1 MNPSGTSPTPPT
13 ATPMPPHSPQRPLG
27 ESQPADPGLH
37 DEPEDPWSRALTGPP
52 RLATTPPR
60 MPSHPATPKS
70 GNEGREPKK
79 HVDYRLDPAPS
90 WGGEM
95 PEKQFREYQRNLQLW
110 LVEAEARLPLNL
122 IGKRIIDAIP
132 LGSRLSSLV
141 AHLTVEEICSD
152 TGHKTIV
159 QIIEDAHEYLKDQRL
174 EQAFDEAIFR
184 GRRDKGMSLTT
195 FLTNKKA
202 AFAELRKQGLDLLAT
217 PAGRHLLGHLI
228 LRQGSFSQD
237 QRQRLKVVTNG
248 SIDFREIEMAIQK
261 VFGDRLDELSQD
273 HGAPHRRWRSATYWG
288 DNEDGEIEDEDWDYD
303 VFESELMD
311 PFEDLIC
318 MNENEEAQMVFQD
331 ELPVIMDEADALEA
345 VSNQI
350 EENYYETQNRMQ
362 SKGKGFKGKGK
373 KGKSKSPTRTYG
385 QGAPSFGSG
394 KGGGYLEHRRLLQ
407 ASRNGRGYDRPWTRT
422 GSRMSLNDL
431 KAKTRCHTCKQVGH
445 WSKECPH
452 RAKTTSPT
460 SRSSSSTGAMS
471 AGMST
476 GFFIQPPAKLAGA
489 FLTTTT
495 ELETKSK
502 YIAAE
507 FTGLSFVFLAVHED
521 QGTALVDTAAQHG
534 LVGRETLEQH
544 DTLLQ
549 ERFGLRVQW
558 SHEAGGSVRGVCG
571 KEESTSIAYVPIGL
585 GGKSGV
591 LRVQVVPGTIP
602 FLIPAYF
609 LSNVGA
615 VIDMEHAVI
624 WYTKLA
630 TSQNMRRLSSGHVS
644 VSIIDFGKNGFNVPS
659 NFAASSSQAWSVEPI
674 PDWAMLDA
682 LSHYPAAMVPLA
694 ALVAA
699 LSTIGL
705 PSSLAS
711 APGSCANTPTSR
723 SPLATTE
730 QRAFQLAQEEQRV
743 PAEAHVTTPSALTGS
758 LAMARREE
766 RVRPLAMV
774 KGQGR
779 FLVPA
784 LEPSPGCTHPE
795 AEVKHAANRVLSWQ
809 ECNQCQQKQ
818 IMPLTPI
825 TELHNWNQNLV
836 YIPDVFYDVRKK
848 STKSK
853 KGSSDASSPLQR
865 AHPEPWPTS
874 PRHDHRWSN
883 RRSSRIWTRS
893 GRTRTHGAMW
903 WRTTC

>member
-1 MNPSGTSPTPPT
+1 
-13 ATPMPPHSPQRPLG
+13 
-27 ESQPADPGLH
+27 
-37 DEPEDPWSRALTGPP
+37 
-52 RLATTPPR
+52 
-60 MPSHPATPKS
+60 
-70 GNEGREPKK
+70 
-79 HVDYRLDPAPS
+79 
-90 WGGEM
+90 
-95 PEKQFREYQRNLQLW
+95 
-110 LVEAEARLPLNL
+110 
-122 IGKRIIDAIP
+122 
-132 LGSRLSSLV
+132 
-141 AHLTVEEICSD
+141 
-152 TGHKTIV
+152 
-159 QIIEDAHEYLKDQRL
+159 
-174 EQAFDEAIFR
+174 
-184 GRRDKGMSLTT
+184 MSLTT

-350 EENYYETQNRMQ
+350 EEIYYEAHNRMQ

-471 AGMST
+471 TGMST

-489 FLTTTT
+489 FLTTTN
-495 ELETKSK
+495 ELETKSE

-644 VSIIDFGKNGFNVPS
+644 VSIIDFGKSGSNVPS

-674 PDWAMLDA
+674 PDWATLDA

-699 LSTIGL
+699 ISTIGL

-723 SPLATTE
+723 SPLATTAT
-730 QRAFQLAQEEQRV
+730 RAFGATSLPIGTGGTASSSRSSRHDTIGFDWIPGNGTTGGESPTTSNGERKGQIPGPCLGTFTGLHSPGSRSETWSQSSSLMAGVQSV
-743 PAEAHVTTPSALTGS
+743 PAEADHAIDSDHRTAQLEPEPGLHPGRLLRRQEEVHQEQERFERCLQPTPKSS
-758 LAMARREE
+758 SRAMAYKSKARPPMVKQEIKQDLDEIREDQNSWCD
-766 RVRPLAMV
+766 VVADDLLKMGQTAAMIGDQDVAMV
-774 KGQGR
+774 EIQRQAHSQSCDVCHTGMVTLCRHVPSMNLLWKCDNMRCDHHWGDLNDHVQPAYGTMICPRCNSKEMLVIKDSPNPEDVEIQCMEEQCGLAAFLFEMPVAYARMGR
-779 FLVPA
+779 FNINL
-784 LEPSPGCTHPE
+784 
-795 AEVKHAANRVLSWQ
+795 
-809 ECNQCQQKQ
+809 
-818 IMPLTPI
+818 
-825 TELHNWNQNLV
+825 LHN
-836 YIPDVFYDVRKK
+836 D
-848 STKSK
+848 
-853 KGSSDASSPLQR
+853 
-865 AHPEPWPTS
+865 
-874 PRHDHRWSN
+874 
-883 RRSSRIWTRS
+883 
-893 GRTRTHGAMW
+893 
-903 WRTTC
+903 